1 MVNGLVALYQ
11 CRLFLLVQA
20 LIFGGRANFLG
31 GCSGRSVLCLEVWAD
46 FCLAVLVPTIV
57 CLGIL
62 VATSAT
68 MGLLLGPVRLPQLN
82 FWMSF

>member
-1 MVNGLVALYQ
+1 MVNGLVALFQ

-20 LIFGGRANFLG
+20 FGGRADFLG

-46 FCLAVLVPTIV
+46 FCLAVLGPTIV

-62 VATSAT
+62 VSRSAT
-68 MGLLLGPVRLPQLN
+68 MGLLLGPVRLPQLI